1 MTRMGD
7 ETMRKSAIVASAVL
21 AYGLAVAVPAE
32 AQEDALVTFQVLAPK
47 LALDLAVATLDAC
60 AEEGYQVAAAVVD
73 RFGVPQALIRDRF
86 AGPHTPE
93 TAIRKAWTAAS
104 FRTDTL
110 QLDRNLGVPGDATFG
125 ARGIPG
131 ALVLGGGVLIE
142 VAGQLVGAIGV
153 SGAPSPEADENCA
166 RAGLEAV
173 EDRLPW

>member
-1 MTRMGD
+1 
-7 ETMRKSAIVASAVL
+7 MRKSVIAASAML
-21 AYGLAVAVPAE
+21 ALGLTAAVPAV
-32 AQEDALVTFQVLAPK
+32 AQDDALVTFQVLAPK
-47 LALDLAVATLDAC
+47 LALDLAAATLDAC
-60 AEEGYQVAAAVVD
+60 AQEGYQVAVAVVD

-93 TAIRKAWTAAS
+93 TAIRKAWTAVS

-110 QLDRNLGVPGDATFG
+110 QLDSNLGVPGDATFG

-142 VAGQLVGAIGV
+142 VTGQAVGAIGV
-153 SGAPSPEADENCA
+153 SGAPSPQADDVCA
-166 RAGLEAV
+166 RAGLSAI